1 MRRYVWNLSSGA
13 MLIMRALTDR
23 NYLIQCVERM
33 ADKGGFAVSLGQAAL
48 LADQENLKKLI
59 TAFPQFFIE
68 GQAYIRLVH

>member
-1 MRRYVWNLSSGA
+1 MRRNVCATGSRA
-13 MLIMRALTDR
+13 MPTMRALYDR

-68 GQAYIRLVH
+68 GQAYLRVVH